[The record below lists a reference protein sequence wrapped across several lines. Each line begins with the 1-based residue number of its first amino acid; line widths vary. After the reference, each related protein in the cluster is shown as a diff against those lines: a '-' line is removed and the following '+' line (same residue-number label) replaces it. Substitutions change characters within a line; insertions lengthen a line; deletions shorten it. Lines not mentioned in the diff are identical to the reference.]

1 MIQDKE
7 KELRELGEVCTGS
20 EEIFK
25 GVLLH
30 IFRDSVTLPNGDAA
44 VRELNRHVGAVC
56 MVPLTDDG
64 RLIVE
69 RQYRYP
75 VDMVITEIPAGKLNS
90 LEEDRLEAA
99 KRELSEETGYTADE
113 WTDWGDYF
121 PASAYSDERI
131 TMFLARGLRKGARHL
146 DPDEFL
152 NVEAVPVEDL
162 LKEVLAGRIQDA
174 KTQIAV
180 LRCARLLGL

>member
-1 MIQDKE
+1 MFGDKD
-7 KELRELGEVCTGS
+7 KELRELGEIRTGS
-20 EEIFK
+20 EEIFR

-30 IFRDSVTLPNGDAA
+30 IFRDRVLLPSGAEA

-75 VDMVITEIPAGKLNS
+75 IDRVITEIPAGKLNS
-90 LEEDRLEAA
+90 AGEDRLEAA
-99 KRELSEETGYTADE
+99 KRELSEETGYSADE
-113 WTDWGDYF
+113 WVSWGDYF

-131 TMFLARGLRKGARHL
+131 TMFLARGLHKGARHL

-152 NVEAVPVEDL
+152 HVEAVPVSEL
-162 LKEVLAGRIQDA
+162 LEEVLAGRIPDA
-174 KTQIAV
+174 KTQVAV
-180 LRCARLLGL
+180 LRCARILGL